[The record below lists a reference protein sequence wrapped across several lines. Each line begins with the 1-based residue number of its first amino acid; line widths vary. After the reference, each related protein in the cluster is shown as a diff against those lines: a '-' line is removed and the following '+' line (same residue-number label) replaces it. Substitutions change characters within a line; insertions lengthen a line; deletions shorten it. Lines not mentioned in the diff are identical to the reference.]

1 MESHW
6 ENRWPLWNW
15 ILPLTESFFPLLRYW
30 MIKWSRAQEKHGIR
44 RKWPNRRSFSDIT
57 ISILEWLFVVFW
69 LNITIFQV
77 GKYEFSDGEA
87 IRDTVKTQLTM
98 CYICDIMSDHDVHCP
113 FYPDHITFIVFHL
126 HIKCLPLSEEDITT
140 SMHLL
145 PSDIYY
151 TRITPYVVDLTAAA
165 TLLYTTITTRKSNLM
180 NRLCSYRPQLPKNTG
195 IKWMRLNSGTV
206 NPKCPVTTI
215 QS

>member
-1 MESHW
+1 M
-6 ENRWPLWNW
+6 
-15 ILPLTESFFPLLRYW
+15 TE
-30 MIKWSRAQEKHGIR
+30 WSRALEKHGIR

-57 ISILEWLFVVFW
+57 VSILEWLFVVFW

-87 IRDTVKTQLTM
+87 IRDAVKTQLTI
-98 CYICDIMSDHDVHCP
+98 CYICDIMSDHDVYC
-113 FYPDHITFIVFHL
+113 
-126 HIKCLPLSEEDITT
+126 LSEEDITT

-151 TRITPYVVDLTAAA
+151 TRKTPYVVDLTTGA
-165 TLLYTTITTRKSNLM
+165 TPLWTTITTRRSNLM
-180 NRLCSYRPQLPKNTG
+180 NRLCSYRPQVPKNTG